1 MRKRITALA
10 AASATLCALA
20 ATTTASAQ
28 DNRATETPGVQA
40 PGTAQPGTAPASG
53 LIGPIT
59 FKGPDASIKAWDF
72 CQQWQ
77 ACLFQHANGVP
88 DQNGGFSTYVVPA
101 CNRVYNLARG
111 IDGKT
116 SAVWNQAGST
126 LHVYDGKN
134 ANNLLV
140 SFPKFAPPT
149 NLARQHNDKIS
160 SVYAPCGG

>member
-1 MRKRITALA
+1 MRKRFIALA
-10 AASATLCALA
+10 AASATICALA

-28 DNRATETPGVQA
+28 GSP
-40 PGTAQPGTAPASG
+40 QPGTTPASG

-59 FKGPDASIKAWDF
+59 FKGPDAAIKAWDY
-72 CQQWQ
+72 CQHGQ

-88 DQNGGFSTYVVPA
+88 DPNGGFSTYIVPS

-116 SAVWNQAGST
+116 SAVWNRAGST
-126 LHVYDGKN
+126 LHVYNGRNGDDH
-134 ANNLLV
+134 LT
-140 SFPKFAPPT
+140 SFPKFGLPT
-149 NLARQHNDKIS
+149 NLPSQFNERIT